1 MASVSSVSD
10 GLRSVFMR
18 AVSATEHIMNTNLCR
33 SQSCSA
39 ELCLALAV
47 ALRKHPSLGAT
58 TTYFSEGEERWSTS
72 LGLIFKQLRTL
83 AR

>member
-1 MASVSSVSD
+1 MPLLNGARVVVVRSDPFYGGRSSI
-10 GLRSVFMR
+10 R
-18 AVSATEHIMNTNLCR
+18 NLG
-33 SQSCSA
+33 A
-39 ELCLALAV
+39 CLALAV

-58 TTYFSEGEERWSTS
+58 TIYFSEGEERWSTS